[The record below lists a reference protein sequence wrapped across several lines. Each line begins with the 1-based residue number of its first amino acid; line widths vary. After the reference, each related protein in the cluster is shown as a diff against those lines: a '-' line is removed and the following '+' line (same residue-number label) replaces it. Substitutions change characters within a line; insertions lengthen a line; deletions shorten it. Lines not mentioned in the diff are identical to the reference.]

1 MAASYSYCLQR
12 MTSIL
17 NEFSFVCFQACRH
30 YYHRIFEC
38 SAVLGDVRC
47 NKRSP
52 VSTATRI
59 PENVTEN
66 FRVGFFRARIVVG
79 FHRRWNIR
87 WKSRCARTCEHI
99 FGLGYFVIYSICF
112 SLMPLASPGFQFDDL
127 RLSLPVFTETCFS
140 NYKEA

>member
-1 MAASYSYCLQR
+1 

-17 NEFSFVCFQACRH
+17 NEFLFVCFQACRH

-87 WKSRCARTCEHI
+87 WKSRCSRTCEFLVNI
-99 FGLGYFVIYSICF
+99 FLALVISSYTVCF
-112 SLMPLASPGFQFDDL
+112 SLMPLTSPGFQFDDL